1 MATTEA
7 DAVVRYLRLAAA
19 DQIDR
24 LSKVVLDVVANGR
37 PALLETG
44 TMAYFL
50 WRIFGAQCPFVSEL
64 TGLITWS
71 KTTR

>member
-1 MATTEA
+1 MAATDMDEVARDSMLDTA
-7 DAVVRYLRLAAA
+7 N
-19 DQIDR
+19 QI
-24 LSKVVLDVVANGR
+24 SWSSNVVLDVVADSCRAR
-37 PALLETG
+37 PETG
-44 TMAYFL
+44 TVAYFL